1 MREIVSFTYEPANG
15 GNVCRITVTED
26 GDGFAVRWS
35 DLVANEWV
43 ERFETLATA
52 LARVSALVHC
62 GANGWQRGFTTD
74 AYAFQVAA
82 ESFFGEV
89 TA

>member
-1 MREIVSFTYEPANG
+1 
-15 GNVCRITVTED
+15 VTED

-43 ERFETLATA
+43 ERFETLAVA
-52 LARVSALVHC
+52 FARVSALVHC

-74 AYAFQVAA
+74 ANAFQIAA